1 METMKSGNK
10 NRVLPT
16 WMTAQ
21 VAEKQEVPAKNPRK
35 RRKAAVMEALT
46 VTEAKR
52 PAAQRTTYCMNEA
65 ELVDVALGILIEG
78 HQLERPTEHTALAA
92 ADKLEC
98 SPTHSRSLW
107 PLGGQEE
114 DEDKEEASLSPSH
127 GSSLGLGDPN
137 SACSPPQV
145 DEEDALK
152 YVREIFFS

>member
-1 METMKSGNK
+1 MPHTPRQGGCTSLLDFVPTGHALKPMPRAPLSTTNIPPSG
-10 NRVLPT
+10 
-16 WMTAQ
+16 
-21 VAEKQEVPAKNPRK
+21 
-35 RRKAAVMEALT
+35 
-46 VTEAKR
+46 

>member
-1 METMKSGNK
+1 MKSGNK

-35 RRKAAVMEALT
+35 RRKAAVTMTAAT
-46 VTEAKR
+46 R

-78 HQLERPTEHTALAA
+78 RQPERPEEHTALAA
-92 ADKLEC
+92 ADKPEC
-98 SPTHSRSLW
+98 SPTHSGPLW
-107 PLGGQEE
+107 PLGSQEE
-114 DEDKEEASLSPSH
+114 DEDKEEASLPPSRA
-127 GSSLGLGDPN
+127 SSLGLGVPD

-145 DEEDALK
+145 DEEEDALK